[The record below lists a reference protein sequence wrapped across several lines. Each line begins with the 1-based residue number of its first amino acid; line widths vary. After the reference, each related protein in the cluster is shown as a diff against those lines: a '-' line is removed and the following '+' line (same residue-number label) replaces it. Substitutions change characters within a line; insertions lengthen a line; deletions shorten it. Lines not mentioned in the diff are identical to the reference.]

1 MIIFLII
8 VLIIVVLLFMF
19 EKDKI
24 NILKHL
30 GITFVVTGS
39 FMVVFG
45 ILFKIIIRS
54 NITFMNISNG
64 INFIV
69 YRFMIISIIFY
80 VCGIISYV
88 GYKLLKKV

>member
-54 NITFMNISNG
+54 NI
-64 INFIV
+64 
-69 YRFMIISIIFY
+69 ISIIFY